1 MKEEIKILKNYTIH
15 RRFLF
20 VYKTML
26 SYFLKCRKK
35 IENKNQRV
43 AQTERG
49 KPMLLWKWAVCDSRK
64 SRFIKEEEVGGL
76 LSINTPQSQIR
87 LVGSIL
93 F

>member
-1 MKEEIKILKNYTIH
+1 MKEEIKILKNYTIR
-15 RRFLF
+15 RRFSF

-35 IENKNQRV
+35 I
-43 AQTERG
+43 AQTKRG
-49 KPMLLWKWAVCDSRK
+49 KPMILWKWAVCDSRK